1 MRVFDFYY
9 KGIEVLAGESVI
21 QLIERNIVPL
31 TGIVIDYSKI
41 VNDEYF
47 DKAWMLYVK
56 KRLKIWIYH
65 SKDVELPKYIEWL
78 RAHNM
83 MFDSVMEE
91 DEHYAD
97 ELVANGF
104 SVIPIISEDDDIENS
119 EYCAVK
125 GFSGDIDKLQ
135 RIASKCNKVHLVD
148 YLKPDLFDYGDY
160 INSADSNTWTMA
172 GSFHRIFKSTKK
184 SLTIT
189 ENITDVLAKQIAGSK
204 VADVIGHDKMLTQ
217 FAVKDY
223 RYANYYNLWQVQRW
237 VDAMSKKPKY
247 EIMLAEMAENGEP
260 IPAWAME
267 KDVKG
272 NPKTRY
278 IAARFN
284 NFRNG
289 LSAKAIQQ
297 YALQCNTCAV
307 RDKCP
312 AFQKDSLCFFMAD
325 WKKFGKTR
333 NKDQY
338 LRLMENI
345 VADKVARWQQARIFE
360 QLDGGKIDKNVTTLE
375 ADLIKALEVLGR
387 LKYGLGYGAGI
398 NMLNAPGSNV
408 SVRVSLDDVLEDV
421 RKEYGPELVKKIER
435 EIKEADE
442 DDGQSQ

>member
-160 INSADSNTWTMA
+160 INSADSNTWAMA

-189 ENITDVLAKQIAGSK
+189 ENITDVLAKQIS
-204 VADVIGHDKMLTQ
+204 
-217 FAVKDY
+217 
-223 RYANYYNLWQVQRW
+223 
-237 VDAMSKKPKY
+237 
-247 EIMLAEMAENGEP
+247 
-260 IPAWAME
+260 
-267 KDVKG
+267 
-272 NPKTRY
+272 
-278 IAARFN
+278 
-284 NFRNG
+284 
-289 LSAKAIQQ
+289 
-297 YALQCNTCAV
+297 
-307 RDKCP
+307 
-312 AFQKDSLCFFMAD
+312 
-325 WKKFGKTR
+325 
-333 NKDQY
+333 
-338 LRLMENI
+338 
-345 VADKVARWQQARIFE
+345 
-360 QLDGGKIDKNVTTLE
+360 
-375 ADLIKALEVLGR
+375 DLLYVH
-387 LKYGLGYGAGI
+387 
-398 NMLNAPGSNV
+398 
-408 SVRVSLDDVLEDV
+408 
-421 RKEYGPELVKKIER
+421 
-435 EIKEADE
+435 
-442 DDGQSQ
+442 